1 MKKDHAKYYKFKCF
15 SILLFFL
22 LIGCDKQI
30 YPSGRDTIKSFYDG
44 RFQIVHLGE
53 DTHVLVDNQ
62 ENINIAMDIKDWNF
76 LKDKL
81 YLYDS
86 RLEAYVVL
94 DLKLGHFKKSENPF
108 DFSKETEKILSK
120 LNIE

>member
-1 MKKDHAKYYKFKCF
+1 MKKDHAKYSKLKCF
-15 SILLFFL
+15 YVLLFFL

-30 YPSGRDTIKSFYDG
+30 YQSGRDTIKSFYNG

-62 ENINIAMDIKDWNF
+62 ENLNIAMDIKDWEF
-76 LKDKL
+76 LNGKL
-81 YLYDS
+81 YLYDN
-86 RLEAYVVL
+86 RLEVYIVL
-94 DLKLGHFKKSENPF
+94 DLQLGHFKKSKKPS
-108 DFSKETEKILSK
+108 DFSKEAEMILLK